1 MRMSSETRR
10 LAHELLDGAV
20 VLRRVLELGL
30 DVMLVASCR
39 RVSDEDGDLV
49 VLDGRGILLLTQ
61 ALLSPDVNHL
71 LTESL
76 PDIPRLE
83 DTVDLRLSKA
93 YVASI
98 TWRDVILPSLSRF
111 VQYLGYRHHGPEHAI
126 TIPPNQVPSALC
138 ILEIGADLLDR
149 LKIGKFHGVSTLHPS
164 IFTYL

>member
-1 MRMSSETRR
+1 MRTNSSMAPSSSAVYLNSDLMSCWSHRAGESP
-10 LAHELLDGAV
+10 
-20 VLRRVLELGL
+20 
-30 DVMLVASCR
+30 MK
-39 RVSDEDGDLV
+39 DGDLV
-49 VLDGRGILLLTQ
+49 VLDGRRILLLTQ

-71 LTESL
+71 LTESS
-76 PDIPRLE
+76 PTSRVSRTP
-83 DTVDLRLSKA
+83 VDLRLSKA

-111 VQYLGYRHHGPEHAI
+111 VQYLGYQHHGPEHAI

-138 ILEIGADLLDR
+138 ILEIGADLVDR